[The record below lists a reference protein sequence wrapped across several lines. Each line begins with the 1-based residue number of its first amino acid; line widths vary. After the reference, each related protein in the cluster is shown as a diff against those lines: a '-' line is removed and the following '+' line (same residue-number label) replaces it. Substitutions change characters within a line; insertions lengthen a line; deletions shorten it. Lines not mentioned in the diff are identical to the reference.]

1 MATRPKADIY
11 HIIFAK
17 LCKLKDINKTTTKKQ
32 RNLENINTH
41 AKYCSCRLDF
51 DQSHCAPI
59 EKREEEE
66 DEEGTCHIPGLFN
79 CILCNSFGFV
89 LIHKYSLFK

>member
-17 LCKLKDINKTTTKKQ
+17 LCKLKDKPNNNKEAKESRKHTKC
-32 RNLENINTH
+32 
-41 AKYCSCRLDF
+41 CSCRLDF
-51 DQSHCAPI
+51 DQSHRAPI

-66 DEEGTCHIPGLFN
+66 DEEGTGHIPGLFN
-79 CILCNSFGFV
+79 CILCNSFRFV

>member
-32 RNLENINTH
+32 RNLENINTL
-41 AKYCSCRLDF
+41 K
-51 DQSHCAPI
+51 
-59 EKREEEE
+59 
-66 DEEGTCHIPGLFN
+66 
-79 CILCNSFGFV
+79 IL
-89 LIHKYSLFK
+89 LM